1 MRKRRIF
8 KELLLLVLLG
18 SLAGAISN
26 LARPESAKL
35 DWVGHYGS
43 PGSSLIPFPGIP
55 TSPPASDPLSAAPHK
70 DPAMIYLTIDGDV
83 AARLQKA
90 GAVFI
95 DARRSEAYK
104 EGHIA
109 GARSIAV
116 WERDADA
123 KIAALPGSKVPPDS
137 VIVIYCSG
145 ANCTDS
151 ELLAQKMALSGF
163 RNLYVYRQGFPD
175 WESRRGPVE
184 RGTTP

>member
-1 MRKRRIF
+1 MNYQNI
-8 KELLLLVLLG
+8 E
-18 SLAGAISN
+18 
-26 LARPESAKL
+26 
-35 DWVGHYGS
+35 
-43 PGSSLIPFPGIP
+43 
-55 TSPPASDPLSAAPHK
+55 
-70 DPAMIYLTIDGDV
+70 GDV
-83 AARLQKA
+83 AGRLHKA

-109 GARSIAV
+109 GARSIPV

-123 KIAALPGSKVPPDS
+123 RIAALPGSKIQPDA

-145 ANCTDS
+145 GNCTDS
-151 ELLAQKMALSGF
+151 ELLAQKMSLSGF

-175 WESRRGPVE
+175 WESRRSPVE